1 MPGAL
6 CKSQDV
12 VPFPWIPWSV
22 CVYMLL
28 TNGSFH
34 RPVVYPPNLGS
45 ACVKI
50 CLVPWPRI
58 SFLPILGVLFHL
70 LRPLGTVMNREGE
83 RGLLLQLSLLPQ
95 PGTWPRLM
103 AKASPVPQ
111 FPTIWV
117 NGDQLYDGA
126 LLPAQGLS
134 LSHHRLCLSDGTHFC
149 GMSFP
154 S

>member
-1 MPGAL
+1 
-6 CKSQDV
+6 
-12 VPFPWIPWSV
+12 
-22 CVYMLL
+22 
-28 TNGSFH
+28 
-34 RPVVYPPNLGS
+34 
-45 ACVKI
+45 
-50 CLVPWPRI
+50 
-58 SFLPILGVLFHL
+58 
-70 LRPLGTVMNREGE
+70 MNREGE
-83 RGLLLQLSLLPQ
+83 RGLLVQLSLSLPQ
-95 PGTWPRLM
+95 PGTRLRLV

-149 GMSFP
+149 GMSFT